1 MADIESNI
9 KVNIDTSDALSQL
22 KLLQQQISAFQQAM
36 KNAGAQNASAA
47 VQMQQN
53 LMTSINA
60 TGKFS
65 ANIQTIKT
73 SAESFTESLEKNKLS
88 IGQYFR
94 YAGGASKTF
103 GKLFKSEFETIQQ
116 VAVDRVKTIQTQYI
130 KLGRDAS
137 GAMKAIAVRPL
148 ALDMDNLG
156 TKTQIAAQK
165 QQLFNQLMKQGS
177 TQLLNFGKNTQWA
190 GRQLMVGFTIP
201 LTLMGQAAAQAYM
214 KIEAASLKFRRV
226 YGDMNTTTEE
236 TNKMVKSV
244 QALANEFTKYGI
256 AVADTMDMAAQAAA
270 MGKTGTDLM
279 QQVAQ
284 ASKLSVLGQVEQQQA
299 LETTISLT
307 NAFGISTDELAK
319 SVDFL
324 NAVENQTVVS
334 IEDLTI
340 AIPKAAP
347 VVKQL
352 GGDVED
358 LTFFLTAMK
367 EGGINASEGANALKS
382 GLASMINPTKK
393 ASDFLAQFGVN
404 IKAIVEGNKGD
415 IKGTVV
421 DFAKALDTLDPL
433 NRARAIEQMFGK
445 FQFSRLST
453 LFKNVIDEGSQAAT
467 VAGLANQTAEE
478 LAVLSEREMSK
489 ISDSPMFKF
498 QKSIQDMQTKLAPV
512 GEAFLKAVTPIIEFV
527 TKILDGFNNLS
538 EGTKSFVSIL
548 VLAVAGIGPALLMT
562 FGLIANGVANIMK
575 LFTNMKAFINKTTK
589 PSDVLGEQT
598 SYMNTE
604 QLKSAAI
611 AASLD
616 QAHAKLRQTFTSEAA
631 AVQQLTDAY
640 RNAVQAQQAYSG
652 IPGIPT
658 GNPNATPRKYANGVS
673 MVPGPSGAG
682 DIVPALLSP
691 GEAVIPARSAKK
703 YAPVI
708 RGMIA
713 GNLPG
718 FEDGTPGAGMRQSMI
733 GPMTE
738 KQIEGL
744 ARTGKTLKEISDE
757 VYAGP
762 YGQTPPTNYGT
773 QITPSAG
780 HSFPA
785 FGVAGVY
792 EKPDGTKVFVK
803 PQMDLVSA
811 MAEIRGTT
819 IARDVH
825 GLVAPKQSLRVMM
838 DPTDPEDKRKFLV
851 LESALDERLANV
863 PTEFTKD
870 QYFKQLVA
878 SLLRGDKD
886 LGVGNLGG
894 NVLADVGPAGVFQ
907 RASGKRAL
915 GSQINSMEEQAIINL
930 LGVKGGAK
938 RFFAEATSDIAKSMT
953 PAEYDAAIKAE
964 IQAVAPRLQATIA
977 GFGNLNPEEKAAYMA
992 MQQRLQ
998 AGMGVD
1004 WAKYQVMHSKVPTKK
1019 LAEGGFV
1026 GIENSQSFAQ
1036 SLMSMSSDEI
1046 KKQLNIND
1054 THLVTPIDLTK
1065 NPQVLKQITDI
1076 LPGVTKEELRG
1087 FEPVSN
1093 LTAQLPANMNQ
1104 KMKTSGYPSSTFS
1117 SIWNG
1122 FVGKLSKSAT
1132 IAGIDLPSS
1141 QIIEDELGTQI
1152 AAAGGNITDGTINDI
1167 IGNVLGKSSK
1177 VTDINESKQK
1187 LYSLAL
1193 KVAQLRSKPKQL
1205 SQSGNDSIHSI
1216 VLRMIRD
1223 GSAQFND
1230 NGTSIVRTIGQGNV
1244 TRFGTWEFEG
1254 IGTGK
1259 EEGTIEQ
1266 KEIRRRAQEAAYGS
1280 TGWASLRNWNAP
1292 MPTVNRELVKPK
1304 DWAEV
1309 TNPATWNRMTK
1320 EQQRQYLSTIQ
1331 GTKPTTLGF
1340 RKQDY
1345 EQGFGDNKGPA
1356 SGWTYD
1362 SSKLKAGIKWRNS
1375 EQAMQMGYNEMAA
1388 NGIIP
1393 SAGQAFFNKLALG
1406 KEPVRMAEGG
1416 IVPGGMGKPK
1426 ASVFDVDDTLLDL
1439 ASFMPAHQERN
1450 AKLPKEQR
1458 LNWWEEVAKDP
1469 KGIPAAIQRL
1479 KDAQMRGNK
1488 ILLMTARPKTYD
1500 AVTLDTLQKLGID
1513 TKGVKLI
1520 SRENKDYR
1528 KPEQMKYDKTSKY
1541 MQWYDIEEFYDD
1553 MAKTRGAVSLL
1564 GINTIN
1570 PLKLAKGGVVPGYA
1584 KGTPRVLDTIEQKFP
1599 GMFTQLPKSRMMQY
1613 SEGATKPEANKK
1625 VFTSSRLKSFKF
1637 EDWNRTYDLDEL
1649 AQIATM
1655 ITQGEFSGIG
1665 KSVYSKK
1672 TGKYKRIGVPTF
1684 DDLLVNGKPIL
1695 QELPGYQKYSLGY
1708 EGEEVYAG
1716 IARNKIA
1723 MLQSLQDW
1731 IYQDDWGKEASEFTV
1746 NGIPAKTFFKGL
1758 SLNQYRV
1765 PGQKTKSKPYFF
1777 ADGVFSVPG
1786 PKGAGD
1792 VVPAMLSPGEAVIP
1806 AKQAAQHRPMIQQ
1819 MIAGNLPG
1827 YIKGSPG
1834 VGINSVFSSEVAM
1847 ESGKPLNVNIVKD
1860 ETAKSDKPL
1869 EILQP
1874 NSKVTILTREQ
1885 IEEQMSI
1892 EDEVYRQLLEKEK
1905 ELKLKHVLT
1914 EEERKLLESNKQI
1927 MLKKEEAFKLQKN
1940 VTEKEKRGFFTRNA
1954 TTGKVQGAM
1963 YGLSAAAG
1971 LASTVPGAVGES
1983 AQQMLPVI
1991 GAATAA
1997 MSVIP
2002 GYAGMIVGA
2011 GAALVTAY
2019 MQVQDK
2025 LNKIRD
2031 EALALGTAMGS
2042 STKSIDK
2049 FAEFAKTV
2057 TGSQAMDKRRET
2069 SAGSFFNVVQGKTTF
2084 GESYMKSDAGKELV
2098 KSVGAAIKG
2107 GGLDQAKAMIV
2118 NQLGTAIASGA
2129 LSPAQARSI
2138 ASNLGA
2144 QLGDMSLGIEVAGKI
2159 TDLVGPKGEDL
2170 KKEPLEIRMRL
2181 VAESMEQFKKQA
2193 EISNANVN
2201 DTAKNAGTS
2210 GAGIGLGMGAGA
2222 AAGGIALGAASL
2234 MGGVASSSAIVAG
2247 LATAGSA
2254 VPVIGTIIGALVGF
2268 SIAAVQLQG
2277 DIAKNAGYLQASL
2290 GSALSVQQQM
2300 VDSLTVDYE
2309 KRIQAAKA
2317 AGDTAE
2323 ATRLQNQY
2331 LADQAELLQF
2341 NKEQTQEMYSI
2352 LESQGTGLGFMLN
2365 AQIANLDTAREGL
2378 KKAFEGSGQ
2387 EVQAKLAQEQIDS
2400 MAGSATQK
2408 TMLMS
2413 AVAQKQI
2420 GLNQIGV
2427 AKTAFGA
2434 DQAGADTLQTLMENS
2449 PTELNR
2455 TLGLAGNMGAVEQ
2468 KKFVLD
2474 MSLKDPIEAKVM
2486 NDAVEL
2492 AQKTTGVFFGEKKT
2506 AEAIMKFAVENPE
2519 KMLEFQQ
2526 NVAELKDVDGAKFDI
2541 TVAQKILGP
2550 DLAKALGEKS
2560 VGAYFKKYNK
2570 QNKVV
2575 FLSEFQQVMT
2585 MLQEGDKDMIDSY
2598 NAWNASN
2605 GMKKT
2610 YADYAAW
2617 QSDRTVTTQGVDN
2630 TKAPG
2635 EDGGTGEKAG
2645 PQASILDQ
2653 FVQMARETSNFQ
2665 QKLTTGWDASL
2676 AALKRY
2682 TITSIN
2688 LLAGWAVRLKQQ
2700 GVSANM
2706 IDVFM
2711 GATEEEQDK
2720 IINKRTGALLPGALD
2735 LLRKLQI
2742 IKDKKEFGLSYV
2754 LASPTERLAK
2764 DNGLYQAG
2772 LDVIANKEK
2781 KINEKYDKRI
2791 KALDQIG
2798 KIQEKNNQRQQDTLT
2813 IADALSKGDI
2823 AAAARAALTA
2833 KQNSQRLALED
2844 AKESTELA
2852 RKTELE
2858 AITVKILGETQTRSD
2873 LEAIIATNTEKIAA
2887 NKLVEMNRQ
2896 ITIGRNAVIAAEQS
2910 AILLAN
2916 STLISKLP
2924 GANGGGSSTGS
2935 GKGNGGKGNGGKGD
2949 GGKGD
2954 GGKGDKGGNNANDT
2968 DSKPTG
2974 VVGNIASSVQ
2984 GKAFT
2989 AAIKGAQDV
2998 TPGALKAAQDYATA
3012 KKNAGASMSD
3022 AAAEKKF
3029 GGKNTPEFKKW
3040 KANQIKL
3047 AKALTAAQDYG
3058 LVDSYGN
3065 VLTADQVTN
3074 ATTYQK
3080 NTMLSSKSGQAD
3092 AAESLKGIPA
3102 EIASRAKLIKNSNKD
3117 FAADKTKLDEMKKT
3131 FEKAGGILYML
3142 PGYYQTWLN
3151 TSDALRPTT
3160 PFGKLIAKGAKPEE
3174 LINQATK
3181 MATKFGEI
3189 DNYRKELRTAGY
3201 TESMLFQAKL
3211 FDSTDGRDGQT
3222 LKQSSDF
3229 ASGQMFNPHKPYTGT
3244 NIGYGKNQILP
3255 DAENMLRFANQY
3267 YAMGGMVYAN
3277 KGLKVAA
3284 SKYALG
3290 TDTIPAMLTA
3300 GEFVMRKSAVDRIGS
3315 RTLTKMNDGTSSGDS
3330 VYNYSITLNVNSS
3343 SDSNDIADAVLRQIK
3358 RIDSQR
3364 IRSSAI

>member
-36 KNAGAQNASAA
+36 KNAGQANAQAA
-47 VQMQQN
+47 AAMQQN

-65 ANIQTIKT
+65 ASIQTIKT

-88 IGQYFR
+88 IGQYFK

-137 GAMKAIAVRPL
+137 GAMKAISVRPL
-148 ALDMDNLG
+148 ALDMNSLA

-236 TNKMVKSV
+236 TTKMVKSV
-244 QALANEFTKYGI
+244 QALATEFTKYGI

-270 MGKTGTDLM
+270 MGKTGADLM
-279 QQVAQ
+279 AQVAQ
-284 ASKLSVLGQVEQQQA
+284 ASKLAVLGQVEQQQA

-347 VVKQL
+347 VIKQL

-393 ASDFLAQFGVN
+393 ASDFLAKFGVN
-404 IKAIVEGNKGD
+404 IQGIVEGNKGD

-453 LFKNVIDEGSQAAT
+453 LFKNVVDEGSQAAT

-498 QKSIQDMQTKLAPV
+498 QKSIQDMQAKLAPV

-575 LFTNMKAFINKTTK
+575 LFTNLKGFINKTTK
-589 PSDVLGEQT
+589 PSDILGEQT

-640 RNAVQAQQAYSG
+640 KRAVQAQQAYSG

-658 GNPNATPRKYANGVS
+658 GGASAAPKKYAGGVS
-673 MVPGPSGAG
+673 MVPGPAGAG

-691 GEAVIPARSAKK
+691 GEAVIPARSARK

-718 FEDGTPGAGMRQSMI
+718 FEEGTAGAGMRQSMI
-733 GPMTE
+733 GPMTQ
-738 KQIEGL
+738 KQTEGI

-757 VYAGP
+757 VLAGP
-762 YGQTPPTNYGT
+762 YGQVPVTNYGT
-773 QITPSAG
+773 QISPSLG

-785 FGVAGVY
+785 FGIAGVY
-792 EKPDGTKVFVK
+792 QKPDGSKVFVK
-803 PQMDLVSA
+803 PQRDLVSA

-819 IARDVH
+819 IARDAH
-825 GLVAPKQSLRVMM
+825 GLVAPEQALRVMM
-838 DPTDPEDKRKFLV
+838 DPTDPENKRKFLV
-851 LESALDERLANV
+851 LESALDDKIANI
-863 PTEFTKD
+863 PTSFSKSD
-870 QYFKQLVA
+870 YFKQLVA

-886 LGVGNLGG
+886 LGIGNLGG
-894 NVLADVGPAGVFQ
+894 NILADVGPAGVFQ
-907 RASGKRAL
+907 RASGKREL
-915 GSQINSMEEQAIINL
+915 GGKINSMEEQAIINL

-938 RFFAEATSDIAKSMT
+938 RFFAESTADIAKSMT
-953 PAEYDAAIKAE
+953 PAEYDAAMKAE

-977 GFGNLNPEEKAAYMA
+977 GFGNLSPEEKKAYTD

-1004 WAKYQVMHSKVPTKK
+1004 WGKYQLMHSAVPPKK

-1036 SLMSMSSDEI
+1036 SLMRMSSEDI
-1046 KKQLNIND
+1046 NKQLRIQD
-1054 THLVTPIDLTK
+1054 THLVDPIDITK
-1065 NPQVLKQITDI
+1065 NPQAFQQIKDV

-1093 LTAQLPANMNQ
+1093 LTAQLPGNMNQ
-1104 KMKTSGYPSSTFS
+1104 KMKPGGPGYPPQMFA
-1117 SIWNG
+1117 SIWDG

-1141 QIIEDELGTQI
+1141 QIIEDELGKEI
-1152 AAAGGNITDGTINDI
+1152 RASGVNINDPAI
-1167 IGNVLGKSSK
+1167 SEIVGNVLGKSAK
-1177 VTDINESKQK
+1177 IEKQK
-1187 LYSLAL
+1187 LYGLAL
-1193 KVAQLRSKPKQL
+1193 RVAQLRSKPLGL
-1205 SQSGNDSIHSI
+1205 SQSENDSIHSI
-1216 VLRMIRD
+1216 ALRMLRN

-1230 NGTSIVRTIGQGNV
+1230 NGTSLVRTIGNGNI
-1244 TRFGTWEFEG
+1244 TRFGTWEYG
-1254 IGTGK
+1254 SGK
-1259 EEGTIEQ
+1259 YKVGSDKADATIEEV
-1266 KEIRRRAQEAAYGS
+1266 EIRRRAREAAYGAN
-1280 TGWASLRNWNAP
+1280 GWATLGNFNAP
-1292 MPTVNRELVKPK
+1292 MPTVNRKLVKPS
-1304 DWAEV
+1304 DWNTV
-1309 TNPATWNRMTK
+1309 TNPANWNRMTK
-1320 EQQRQYLSTIQ
+1320 VQQDQYLSAIP
-1331 GTKPTTLGF
+1331 GTDPTTLSF

-1345 EQGFGDNKGPA
+1345 EQGFGNSKGP
-1356 SGWTYD
+1356 SSEWTYD
-1362 SSKLKAGIKWRNS
+1362 SSKLKPGIKWNLS
-1375 EQAMQMGYNEMAA
+1375 QTNMQLAYNEMSR

-1393 SAGQAFFNKLALG
+1393 
-1406 KEPVRMAEGG
+1406 AEG
-1416 IVPGGMGKPK
+1416 
-1426 ASVFDVDDTLLDL
+1426 
-1439 ASFMPAHQERN
+1439 
-1450 AKLPKEQR
+1450 
-1458 LNWWEEVAKDP
+1458 
-1469 KGIPAAIQRL
+1469 
-1479 KDAQMRGNK
+1479 
-1488 ILLMTARPKTYD
+1488 
-1500 AVTLDTLQKLGID
+1500 
-1513 TKGVKLI
+1513 
-1520 SRENKDYR
+1520 
-1528 KPEQMKYDKTSKY
+1528 MKY
-1541 MQWYDIEEFYDD
+1541 FNNL
-1553 MAKTRGAVSLL
+1553 AAA
-1564 GINTIN
+1564 
-1570 PLKLAKGGVVPGYA
+1570 PLKLA
-1584 KGTPRVLDTIEQKFP
+1584 
-1599 GMFTQLPKSRMMQY
+1599 
-1613 SEGATKPEANKK
+1613 N
-1625 VFTSSRLKSFKF
+1625 
-1637 EDWNRTYDLDEL
+1637 
-1649 AQIATM
+1649 
-1655 ITQGEFSGIG
+1655 
-1665 KSVYSKK
+1665 
-1672 TGKYKRIGVPTF
+1672 
-1684 DDLLVNGKPIL
+1684 
-1695 QELPGYQKYSLGY
+1695 
-1708 EGEEVYAG
+1708 
-1716 IARNKIA
+1716 
-1723 MLQSLQDW
+1723 
-1731 IYQDDWGKEASEFTV
+1731 
-1746 NGIPAKTFFKGL
+1746 
-1758 SLNQYRV
+1758 
-1765 PGQKTKSKPYFF
+1765 
-1777 ADGVFSVPG
+1777 GVFSVPG

-1806 AKQAAQHRPMIQQ
+1806 AKQAGRYRPMIRQ

-1827 YIKGSPG
+1827 YLKGTPG
-1834 VGINSVFSSEVAM
+1834 VGINSVFSSETAM

-1860 ETAKSDKPL
+1860 ETGKSEKSL
-1869 EILQP
+1869 EVLQKD
-1874 NSKVTILTREQ
+1874 SKVTILTRQQ

-1892 EDEVYRQLLEKEK
+1892 EDDVYRQLLEKEK

-1914 EEERKLLESNKQI
+1914 EEERKLLEENRKLI
-1927 MLKKEEAFKLQKN
+1927 LRKEEAFKLEKN
-1940 VTEKEKRGFFTRNA
+1940 VMEKEKKAGLFTRNK
-1954 TTGKVQGAM
+1954 TTGAVQGTM

-2031 EALALGTAMGS
+2031 EAMALGTAMGS

-2069 SAGSFFNVVQGKTTF
+2069 SAGTFFNVVQGKTTF

-2098 KSVGAAIKG
+2098 KSVGQSIKS
-2107 GGLDQAKAMIV
+2107 GGLDQAKSMIV
-2118 NQLGTAIASGA
+2118 SQLSTAIASGA

-2144 QLGDMSLGIEVAGKI
+2144 QLGDMSLGIEVAGRI

-2181 VAESMEQFKKQA
+2181 VADSVEQFKKQA
-2193 EISNANVN
+2193 EIATSSGANVG
-2201 DTAKNAGTS
+2201 KNAAMVGGGYAA
-2210 GAGIGLGMGAGA
+2210 GAGVGA
-2222 AAGGIALGAASL
+2222 AAGLGVAAGASL

-2268 SIAAVQLQG
+2268 GIMAVQVQG
-2277 DIAKNAGYLQASL
+2277 EIVKNAGYLQASL

-2300 VDSLTVDYE
+2300 VDSLSVDYE
-2309 KRIQAAKA
+2309 KRIASAIA
-2317 AGDTAE
+2317 AGDIAE

-2341 NKEQTQEMYSI
+2341 NKEQTQEMYAI
-2352 LESQGTGLGFMLN
+2352 LNNQATGFFGLGD
-2365 AQIANLDTAREGL
+2365 AQTANLDAARESL
-2378 KKAFEGSGQ
+2378 KKAFEGTGQ

-2400 MAGSATQK
+2400 MSGSNVQK

-2413 AVAQKQI
+2413 AVAQKSLGI
-2420 GLNQIGV
+2420 NQIGV
-2427 AKTAFGA
+2427 AKNVFGA

-2455 TLGLAGNMGAVEQ
+2455 TLGLAGNMGAAEQ
-2468 KKFVLD
+2468 KKFVID

-2526 NVAELKDVDGAKFDI
+2526 NVEDLKNEKKIDI
-2541 TVAQKILGP
+2541 TVATKILGP

-2560 VGAYFKKYNK
+2560 VGEYLKKYNK

-2585 MLQEGDKDMIDSY
+2585 MLQAGDKDMLASY
-2598 NAWNASN
+2598 NKWNAEN
-2605 GMKKT
+2605 GFSKT
-2610 YADYAAW
+2610 YADYASW
-2617 QSDRTVTTQGVDN
+2617 QSDRTVTAQGQDN
-2630 TKAPG
+2630 QFAPG
-2635 EDGGTGEKAG
+2635 EGGATGEATG

-2665 QKLTTGWDASL
+2665 QKLTTGWSASY
-2676 AALKRY
+2676 AALKNY
-2682 TITSIN
+2682 TVNSIN

-2711 GATEEEQDK
+2711 GATEEEQDR
-2720 IINKRTGALLPGALD
+2720 ILDKRTGKLKAGALALLQ
-2735 LLRKLQI
+2735 KLQVI
-2742 IKDKKEFGLSYV
+2742 QDKKEFGLTYV
-2754 LASPTERLAK
+2754 LASPTERLEK
-2764 DNGLYQAG
+2764 DNALYQAG
-2772 LDVIANKEK
+2772 LDVIATKEK
-2781 KINEKYDKRI
+2781 KINDKYDQRI
-2791 KALDQIG
+2791 KALDEIG
-2798 KIQEKNNQRQQDTLT
+2798 KAQERNNAAQQGELDV
-2813 IADALSKGDI
+2813 AEALSRGDI
-2823 AAAARAALTA
+2823 AAAAKAAYKMRQDA
-2833 KQNSQRLALED
+2833 AQQAIAD
-2844 AKESTELA
+2844 AKERVELA
-2852 RKTELE
+2852 RKNELGKVN
-2858 AITVKILGETQTRSD
+2858 TKIQGENVSRAD
-2873 LEAIIATNTEKIAA
+2873 LEEKIRINSEKIVTA
-2887 NKLVEMNRQ
+2887 KKIELDRQ
-2896 ITIGRNAVIAAEQS
+2896 ISIGKNAVIAADAS
-2910 AILLAN
+2910 ARLLAN
-2916 STLISKLP
+2916 SKLIGKLP
-2924 GANGGGSSTGS
+2924 GKNTPSGTGTEETNPGVDPVDPVDPVPPKQTMSNILGSLKDVKSIFGEKSRALGTKFGKMLLPNAQSIFVKEQEALQTTAAEKMEGS
-2935 GKGNGGKGNGGKGD
+2935 ISGLSQNDQNSIKQALRDGD
-2949 GGKGD
+2949 
-2954 GGKGDKGGNNANDT
+2954 NDT
-2968 DSKPTG
+2968 VQRLRGKLTADKKEQFDEFSADWTQATA
-2974 VVGNIASSVQ
+2974 NIAKPKEGLEAQKTAMFNKLPKEVQ
-2984 GKAFT
+2984 AAYTFLKEFGVGMQPLQAKAT
-2989 AAIKGAQDV
+2989 AAAKE
-2998 TPGALKAAQDYATA
+2998 LKDFLEINPRVNQT
-3012 KKNAGASMSD
+3012 
-3022 AAAEKKF
+3022 AAEKK
-3029 GGKNTPEFKKW
+3029 KTITLE
-3040 KANQIKL
+3040 KAS
-3047 AKALTAAQDYG
+3047 TAAYAALANYSKKD
-3058 LVDSYGN
+3058 DA
-3065 VLTADQVTN
+3065 VL
-3074 ATTYQK
+3074 
-3080 NTMLSSKSGQAD
+3080 
-3092 AAESLKGIPA
+3092 
-3102 EIASRAKLIKNSNKD
+3102 
-3117 FAADKTKLDEMKKT
+3117 
-3131 FEKAGGILYML
+3131 
-3142 PGYYQTWLN
+3142 
-3151 TSDALRPTT
+3151 
-3160 PFGKLIAKGAKPEE
+3160 GKLTTLGYGA
-3174 LINQATK
+3174 
-3181 MATKFGEI
+3181 
-3189 DNYRKELRTAGY
+3189 TAR
-3201 TESMLFQAKL
+3201 KL
-3211 FDSTDGRDGQT
+3211 FAG
-3222 LKQSSDF
+3222 
-3229 ASGQMFNPHKPYTGT
+3229 
-3244 NIGYGKNQILP
+3244 
-3255 DAENMLRFANQY
+3255 
-3267 YAMGGMVYAN
+3267 YAMGGMVAPMGYAR
-3277 KGLKVAA
+3277 GGGI
-3284 SKYALG
+3284 YG
-3290 TDTIPAMLTA
+3290 TDTVPAMLTP
-3300 GEFVMRKSAVDRIGS
+3300 GEFVIKKSAVDNIGS
-3315 RTLTKMNDGTSSGDS
+3315 SKLNKINNGMDIGDS
-3330 VYNYSITLNVNSS
+3330 VYNYTIQINVKSE
-3343 SDSNDIADAVLRQIK
+3343 SNAKQIADTVLKQIERVDAQRLRGV
-3358 RIDSQR
+3358 RI
-3364 IRSSAI
+3364 

>member
-47 VQMQQN
+47 QAMQQN
-53 LMTSINA
+53 LMSSINA

-88 IGQYFR
+88 IGQYFK

-103 GKLFKSEFETIQQ
+103 GKLFKTEFDTIQQ

-137 GAMKAIAVRPL
+137 GAMRAIAVRPL

-236 TNKMVKSV
+236 ANKMVKSV

-256 AVADTMDMAAQAAA
+256 AVAETMDMAASAAA
-270 MGKTGTDLM
+270 MGKTGADLM

-284 ASKLSVLGQVEQQQA
+284 ASKLAVLGQVEQQQA

-347 VVKQL
+347 VIKQL

-393 ASDFLAQFGVN
+393 ASDFLAKFGVN
-404 IKAIVEGNKGD
+404 IQGIVEGNKGD

-467 VAGLANQTAEE
+467 VAGLSKQTAEE

-575 LFTNMKAFINKTTK
+575 LFTNMKSFINKTTK
-589 PSDVLGEQT
+589 PSDILGEQT

-631 AVQQLTDAY
+631 AVEQLTQAY
-640 RNAVQAQQAYSG
+640 KNAVNAQAAYSG
-652 IPGIPT
+652 IPGVPT
-658 GNPNATPRKYANGVS
+658 GGNTAAPKKYAGGVS

-718 FEDGTPGAGMRQSMI
+718 FEEGTPGAGMRQSII
-733 GPMTE
+733 GPMTQ
-738 KQIEGL
+738 KQTEGI
-744 ARTGKTLKEISDE
+744 ARTGKTLKDISDE
-757 VYAGP
+757 VLAGP
-762 YGQTPPTNYGT
+762 YGQVPVTNYGK
-773 QITPSAG
+773 QVSPSPG

-785 FGVAGVY
+785 FGVAGIY
-792 EKPDGTKVFVK
+792 EKPDGSKVFVK

-811 MAEIRGTT
+811 MAEIRGTA
-819 IARDVH
+819 IARDAH
-825 GLVAPKQSLRVMM
+825 GLVAPNQALRVMM
-838 DPTDPEDKRKFLV
+838 DPTDPENKRKFLV
-851 LESALDERLANV
+851 LESALDDKIANI
-863 PTEFTKD
+863 PTSFTKQ

-886 LGVGNLGG
+886 LGIGNLGG
-894 NVLADVGPAGVFQ
+894 DVLADVGPAGVFQ
-907 RASGKRAL
+907 RASGKRQL

-938 RFFAEATSDIAKSMT
+938 RFFAESTSDIAKSMS
-953 PAEYDAAIKAE
+953 PAEYDAAMKAE
-964 IQAVAPRLQATIA
+964 IQAVIPRLQATIA
-977 GFGNLNPEEKAAYMA
+977 GFGNLSPEEKQAYMA

-998 AGMGVD
+998 SGMGVD
-1004 WAKYQVMHSKVPTKK
+1004 WAKYQVMHSAVPPKK
-1019 LAEGGFV
+1019 YNEGGFV
-1026 GIENSQSFAQ
+1026 GVDSKKAGAFSQSLLSMTSEQ
-1036 SLMSMSSDEI
+1036 IKNSLRI
-1046 KKQLNIND
+1046 QD
-1054 THLVTPIDLTK
+1054 THLVDPIDITK
-1065 NPQVLKQITDI
+1065 NPQAFQQIKDV

-1093 LTAQLPANMNQ
+1093 LTAQFPGNMNQ
-1104 KMKTSGYPSSTFS
+1104 KMKGEGYPPGMFASV
-1117 SIWNG
+1117 WNG
-1122 FVGKLSKSAT
+1122 FIGKLSKSAT
-1132 IAGIDLPSS
+1132 IAGVDLPSS
-1141 QIIEDELGTQI
+1141 QIIEDELGEAI
-1152 AAAGGNITDGTINDI
+1152 RARGKNINDPEMGKI
-1167 IGNVLGKSSK
+1167 VGEVLGSSSK
-1177 VTDINESKQK
+1177 IEKQK
-1187 LYSLAL
+1187 LYGLAL
-1193 KVAQLRSKPKQL
+1193 KIAQLRSKPKQL
-1205 SQSGNDSIHSI
+1205 SQSGNDTIHSI
-1216 VLRMIRD
+1216 SLRMLRN
-1223 GSAQFND
+1223 GAASFND
-1230 NGTSIVRTIGQGNV
+1230 NGTSLVRVIGDGNV

-1254 IGTGK
+1254 IGTGAK
-1259 EEGTIEQ
+1259 EGTLEE
-1266 KEIRRRAQEAAYGS
+1266 KEIRRRAQEAAYGPN
-1280 TGWASLRNWNAP
+1280 GWATMGNFNAP
-1292 MPTVNRELVKPK
+1292 MPTVNKQLVKPQ
-1304 DWAEV
+1304 DWKEV
-1309 TNPATWNRMTK
+1309 TNPANWNRMTP
-1320 EQQRQYLSTIQ
+1320 EQQRQYLSAIP
-1331 GTKPTTLGF
+1331 GTKPTTLVF

-1345 EQGFGDNKGPA
+1345 EQGFGNSKGPA
-1356 SGWTYD
+1356 SEWTYD
-1362 SSKLKAGIKWRNS
+1362 SSKLKSGIKWRS
-1375 EQAMQMGYNEMAA
+1375 STQDMQLAYNEMAR

-1393 SAGQAFFNKLALG
+1393 AAGKSFFDKLALG
-1406 KEPVRMAEGG
+1406 KKVEQMAKGG
-1416 IVPGGMGKPK
+1416 IIPGYQGGTSEILPQGFS
-1426 ASVFDVDDTLLDL
+1426 A
-1439 ASFMPAHQERN
+1439 MPTQAE
-1450 AKLPKEQR
+1450 
-1458 LNWWEEVAKDP
+1458 
-1469 KGIPAAIQRL
+1469 
-1479 KDAQMRGNK
+1479 KDAQVAFIQNSPLAQLERGDALASLVAKSTIGKGNQMFRVPTIRQNEELATK
-1488 ILLMTARPKTYD
+1488 KVGDIIDIGNRFTSIADQSQLQAIGMTAAGKLNTGNRER
-1500 AVTLDTLQKLGID
+1500 AV
-1513 TKGVKLI
+1513 
-1520 SRENKDYR
+1520 
-1528 KPEQMKYDKTSKY
+1528 
-1541 MQWYDIEEFYDD
+1541 
-1553 MAKTRGAVSLL
+1553 
-1564 GINTIN
+1564 NTILKLVAGYDMPGIMNHSSYN
-1570 PLKLAKGGVVPGYA
+1570 PGYKKDAFGDAAESYPFQSEGVLPPGLKGKITSISNGLPKIMEVLIMQLAKGGMIPGY
-1584 KGTPRVLDTIEQKFP
+1584 K
-1599 GMFTQLPKSRMMQY
+1599 
-1613 SEGATKPEANKK
+1613 N
-1625 VFTSSRLKSFKF
+1625 
-1637 EDWNRTYDLDEL
+1637 
-1649 AQIATM
+1649 
-1655 ITQGEFSGIG
+1655 
-1665 KSVYSKK
+1665 
-1672 TGKYKRIGVPTF
+1672 
-1684 DDLLVNGKPIL
+1684 
-1695 QELPGYQKYSLGY
+1695 
-1708 EGEEVYAG
+1708 
-1716 IARNKIA
+1716 
-1723 MLQSLQDW
+1723 
-1731 IYQDDWGKEASEFTV
+1731 
-1746 NGIPAKTFFKGL
+1746 
-1758 SLNQYRV
+1758 
-1765 PGQKTKSKPYFF
+1765 
-1777 ADGVFSVPG
+1777 GVFSVPG

-1806 AKQAAQHRPMIQQ
+1806 AKQAGRYRPMIRQ

-1827 YIKGSPG
+1827 YLKGTAG
-1834 VGINSVFSSEVAM
+1834 VGMNSVFSSETAM

-1860 ETAKSDKPL
+1860 ETGKSDKSL
-1869 EILQP
+1869 EVLQKD
-1874 NSKVTILTREQ
+1874 SKVTILTRQQ
-1885 IEEQMSI
+1885 IEEQLSI
-1892 EDEVYRQLLEKEK
+1892 EDDVYRQLLEKEK

-1914 EEERKLLESNKQI
+1914 DEERKLLEENKKLILQ
-1927 MLKKEEAFKLQKN
+1927 KEEAFKLEKN
-1940 VTEKEKRGFFTRNA
+1940 VKEKEKRGFFTRNK
-1954 TTGKVQGAM
+1954 TTGAVQGAM

-1971 LASTVPGAVGES
+1971 LASTMPGAVGES

-2019 MQVQDK
+2019 MQVQEK

-2031 EALALGTAMGS
+2031 EAMALGIAMGS

-2098 KSVGAAIKG
+2098 KSVGQSIKA
-2107 GGLDQAKAMIV
+2107 GGLDQAKSMIV
-2118 NQLGTAIASGA
+2118 NQLSTAIASGA

-2144 QLGDMSLGIEVAGKI
+2144 QLGDMSFGIEVAGKI

-2181 VAESMEQFKKQA
+2181 VADSVEQFKKQA
-2193 EISNANVN
+2193 GIANANASDVG
-2201 DTAKNAGTS
+2201 KNSLMVGGGYAA
-2210 GAGIGLGMGAGA
+2210 GAGVGA
-2222 AAGGIALGAASL
+2222 AAGLGVAAGASL

-2268 SIAAVQLQG
+2268 GIMAVQVQG
-2277 DIAKNAGYLQASL
+2277 EIVKNAGYLQASL

-2300 VDSLTVDYE
+2300 VDSLSVDYE
-2309 KRIQAAKA
+2309 KRIATATA
-2317 AGDTAE
+2317 AGDIAE

-2341 NKEQTQEMYSI
+2341 NKEQTQEMYAV
-2352 LESQGTGLGFMLN
+2352 LNSQATGFFGIGD
-2365 AQIANLDTAREGL
+2365 AQTANLDAARESL
-2378 KKAFEGSGQ
+2378 KKAFEGTGQ

-2400 MAGSATQK
+2400 MSGSHVQK

-2413 AVAQKQI
+2413 AVAQKSI
-2420 GLNQIGV
+2420 GINQIGV
-2427 AKTAFGA
+2427 AKNVFGA

-2455 TLGLAGNMGAVEQ
+2455 TLGLAGNMGAEEQ
-2468 KKFVLD
+2468 KKFVVD
-2474 MSLKDPIEAKVM
+2474 MSLKDPIEAKQM

-2506 AEAIMKFAVENPE
+2506 AEAIMRFAVENPE

-2526 NVAELKDVDGAKFDI
+2526 NVEDLKNEKKIDI
-2541 TVAQKILGP
+2541 TVATKILGP
-2550 DLAKALGEKS
+2550 NLAKALGEKS
-2560 VGAYFKKYNK
+2560 VGDYLKKYNK

-2585 MLQEGDKDMIDSY
+2585 MLQEGDTEMLKSY
-2598 NAWNASN
+2598 NKWNAEN
-2605 GMKKT
+2605 GFKKT

-2617 QSDRTVTTQGVDN
+2617 QSDRTVTSQGQDN
-2630 TKAPG
+2630 QFAPG
-2635 EDGGTGEKAG
+2635 EGGATGEATG
-2645 PQASILDQ
+2645 PTASILDQ
-2653 FVQMARETSNFQ
+2653 FVKMARETSNFQ
-2665 QKLTTGWDASL
+2665 QKLTTGWSASY
-2676 AALKRY
+2676 AALKNY
-2682 TITSIN
+2682 TVNSIN

-2711 GATEEEQDK
+2711 GATEEEQDN
-2720 IINKRTGALLPGALD
+2720 ILDKRTGKLKAGALALLQ
-2735 LLRKLQI
+2735 KLQTI
-2742 IKDKKEFGLSYV
+2742 QDQKEFGLSYV
-2754 LASPTERLAK
+2754 LASPTERLEK
-2764 DNGLYQAG
+2764 DNALYQAG
-2772 LDVIANKEK
+2772 LEVIATKEK
-2781 KINEKYDKRI
+2781 KINEKYDERI
-2791 KALDQIG
+2791 KALDEIG
-2798 KIQEKNNQRQQDTLT
+2798 KIQEKNNAVQQSEMD
-2813 IADALSKGDI
+2813 IAEALSRGDI
-2823 AAAARAALTA
+2823 AAAAKAAYRMRQEAA
-2833 KQNSQRLALED
+2833 KQALAD
-2844 AKESTELA
+2844 AKERTELA
-2852 RKTELE
+2852 RKNE
-2858 AITVKILGETQTRSD
+2858 LGEVNTKIQGENVTRAD
-2873 LEAIIATNTEKIAA
+2873 LEEKIRINSEKIVVA
-2887 NKLVEMNRQ
+2887 KKVELDRQ
-2896 ITIGRNAVIAAEQS
+2896 ISIGKNAVIAADAS
-2910 AILLAN
+2910 ARLLAN
-2916 STLISKLP
+2916 SKLISKLP
-2924 GANGGGSSTGS
+2924 GANTPSGTGTETNPDVDPVDPVEPVPPKQTMSGVLGSLKNVKSIFGDKSRALGTKIGKMLLPNAQAIFVKEQEALQTTAAEKMEGSISGLSQNDQNEIKQALRDGDNDTLQRIRGKLTADKKEEFDEYSADWKQATANIAKPKEGLEAQKTAMFNKLPKEVQAAYTFLKEFGVGMQPLQAKATAAAKELKDFLEINPRVNQTTEEKKKTITLEKASTAAYAALANYSKKDDAVLSRLTALGYGATARKLFAGYASGGMVVPTGYSVGGGIFGTDTVPAMLTPGEFVIKKSAVDAIGIETLN
-2935 GKGNGGKGNGGKGD
+2935 KINGYANG
-2949 GGKGD
+2949 
-2954 GGKGDKGGNNANDT
+2954 
-2968 DSKPTG
+2968 G
-2974 VVGNIASSVQ
+2974 VVGNSSAS
-2984 GKAFT
+2984 
-2989 AAIKGAQDV
+2989 
-2998 TPGALKAAQDYATA
+2998 L
-3012 KKNAGASMSD
+3012 
-3022 AAAEKKF
+3022 
-3029 GGKNTPEFKKW
+3029 
-3040 KANQIKL
+3040 
-3047 AKALTAAQDYG
+3047 
-3058 LVDSYGN
+3058 
-3065 VLTADQVTN
+3065 
-3074 ATTYQK
+3074 
-3080 NTMLSSKSGQAD
+3080 
-3092 AAESLKGIPA
+3092 
-3102 EIASRAKLIKNSNKD
+3102 
-3117 FAADKTKLDEMKKT
+3117 
-3131 FEKAGGILYML
+3131 
-3142 PGYYQTWLN
+3142 
-3151 TSDALRPTT
+3151 
-3160 PFGKLIAKGAKPEE
+3160 
-3174 LINQATK
+3174 
-3181 MATKFGEI
+3181 
-3189 DNYRKELRTAGY
+3189 
-3201 TESMLFQAKL
+3201 
-3211 FDSTDGRDGQT
+3211 
-3222 LKQSSDF
+3222 
-3229 ASGQMFNPHKPYTGT
+3229 
-3244 NIGYGKNQILP
+3244 
-3255 DAENMLRFANQY
+3255 
-3267 YAMGGMVYAN
+3267 
-3277 KGLKVAA
+3277 
-3284 SKYALG
+3284 
-3290 TDTIPAMLTA
+3290 
-3300 GEFVMRKSAVDRIGS
+3300 
-3315 RTLTKMNDGTSSGDS
+3315 GDS
-3330 VYNYSITLNVNSS
+3330 VYNYTIQISVKSE
-3343 SDSNDIADAVLRQIK
+3343 SNAKDIADTVLKQIERVDAQRLRGV
-3358 RIDSQR
+3358 RI
-3364 IRSSAI
+3364 